1 MVQEKE
7 EKEKVRSYKRKEEE
21 KIKEGTQKK
30 NII

>member
-7 EKEKVRSYKRKEEE
+7 EKEKVRSYERKEEE
-21 KIKEGTQKK
+21 KIKECTQKK